1 MSDPVAAITQIQT
14 PQNPELDAATQN
26 MASLLADARDSGRM
40 DPSAL
45 QGLRAGVRD
54 MVTLMLSDSR
64 VSADAL
70 EAAARLLTELDGW
83 STELSQAEPVIGG
96 EMAGKSLG
104 EIVEGYA
111 GSLST
116 AWGKPSRW
124 PPGGELAGMYRRVAR
139 R

>member
-1 MSDPVAAITQIQT
+1 MSDLGGITQIAT
-14 PQNPELDAATQN
+14 PPNPELDAATQN
-26 MASLLADARDSGRM
+26 MAALLADARDTGKM

-54 MVTLMLSDSR
+54 MVSLMLTDPR
-64 VSADAL
+64 VSAEAL

-83 STELSQAEPVIGG
+83 SAELSQTEPVVGG

-104 EIVEGYA
+104 EIVEGYT

-116 AWGKPSRW
+116 AWGKPTRW
-124 PPGGELAGMYRRVAR
+124 PPGGELAGMYRRVR
-139 R
+139 